1 MAEKHIG
8 SMEAQYVVVSTAP
21 DVCVVG
27 IVPVPF
33 DSFQDL
39 SHQKSYVSNVR
50 ARGKSILTVGS
61 VIAGSQSNAGKGVI
75 SGTSQD
81 KGDCEI
87 LTGVP
92 HIKCKGKPIARNGS
106 LVMMN
111 NGNTIGT
118 LYTQVN
124 PPNGPIPVAD
134 STSFWDK
141 LQAQEAERQ
150 KWEMEA
156 IQQMPDLYTGIGR
169 GFVNN
174 QYELGRGLGTSGMR
188 NGSMDFEGQIA
199 ILKAMGADTSL
210 MEKANALNNSTIEEI
225 DASPPLLDMKNE
237 SQEMGA
243 KLENGLEWALAIR
256 ALVKGGF
263 NALTWLRGGKGVGGV
278 KVVATLGTTD
288 STNYRLI
295 FFTRYPWLQNQVIV
309 HHAIEQQVLKR
320 YLGILNESEIHSLEN
335 LRGIPKELNSDLHLS
350 KIRREWNAFYR
361 THPNPTKQELLN
373 KASEIDQKFGSQFN
387 PPIPMQE

>member
-8 SMEAQYVVVSTAP
+8 IRESQYVVLNTAP

-33 DSFQDL
+33 DSFQNL
-39 SHQKSYVSNVR
+39 SFEKSYISNVR

-61 VIAGSQSNAGKGVI
+61 VIAGTQSNAGKGII

-92 HIKCKGKPIARNGS
+92 HIKCKGKPIARYGS

-111 NGNTIGT
+111 NGNTIGK

-256 ALVKGGF
+256 ALIKGGF
-263 NALTWLRGGKGVGGV
+263 NTLTWLRGGKGVGGV
-278 KVVATLGTTD
+278 KVVFGKNKLIGGKWFD
-288 STNYRLI
+288 SNGLPLPIPPSVGSAGRI
-295 FFTRYPWLQNQVIV
+295 PRVLQTGGHTFNKKT
-309 HHAIEQQVLKR
+309 A
-320 YLGILNESEIHSLEN
+320 
-335 LRGIPKELNSDLHLS
+335 D
-350 KIRREWNAFYR
+350 
-361 THPNPTKQELLN
+361 LLN
-373 KASEIDQKFGSQFN
+373 KYFGESFSSREWGRALESLKSDN
-387 PPIPMQE
+387 ILRNDFHGRILDNGDYVDDAGNVIGNIGDYVP